1 MLGTGGG
8 RMPRAE
14 PGPEACAQPE
24 RRRQTHMRGSSEL
37 SDLLQVPELC

>member
-8 RMPRAE
+8 RMPRAAG
-14 PGPEACAQPE
+14 PGSLRAARATKARHTC
-24 RRRQTHMRGSSEL
+24 GSSEL